1 MVSGYF
7 INYNKEEMMRTLV
20 ILFMAVVGLLAAGCN
35 SISEELPL
43 SRPQSVINYNRG
55 DVTVKPAVSGQ
66 CTKKWYC
73 FGLVQ
78 KLDEHYIILGFSGYE
93 VQKSNGISILDE
105 VIQRAHYKALQKA
118 PDSDYLIYPRFTVSE
133 GGFFP
138 FYFRRTATVS
148 GKPVIIKP
156 DVALKR

>member
-1 MVSGYF
+1 
-7 INYNKEEMMRTLV
+7 MRTLV
-20 ILFMAVVGLLAAGCN
+20 MICLAGVGMFVAGCN
-35 SISEELPL
+35 SVSEDLPL

-55 DVTVKPAVSGQ
+55 DVTVKSTVSGE
-66 CTKKWYC
+66 CTKKWYF

-78 KLDEHYIILGFSGYE
+78 KLDEHYIIFGISGYE
-93 VQKSNGISILDE
+93 IQKSSGISVFDE

-118 PDSDYLIYPRFTVSE
+118 PDSDYLIYPKYTVSE

-138 FYFRRTATVS
+138 FFFRRTATVS

-156 DVALKR
+156 DVMLKH